1 MKLYELFAM
10 LDEDTPITLEDY
22 KEYLMYEYKSK
33 KDIPGEFYGRLVRWI
48 IPYDNTLSLS
58 IF

>member
-22 KEYLMYEYKSK
+22 QEYLMYEYKSK
-33 KDIPGEFYGRLVRWI
+33 KDIPGEFYERTVRWI